1 MRVFRKVFSK
11 QNSFI
16 RSRRQ
21 HLWAVE
27 WRRYSRFTFVENTV
41 GNLPKVPRTK
51 SLGSDGLFCFISIC
65 KFDSFKNPFAMITN
79 LSELYFRFRR
89 FILFVKTKKVLSL
102 NYGSSKGSWKPWRC
116 ITLYLILMMLDM
128 YIDSNLNPITKFT
141 SSSSR
146 GTEFKDILSWNISQ
160 MITKT
165 IPISTRIV
173 TCYAV
178 K

>member
-1 MRVFRKVFSK
+1 MRVLRKVFSK
-11 QNSFI
+11 QFNFI

-21 HLWAVE
+21 YLWAIE

-41 GNLPKVPRTK
+41 GNSPKVPRTK
-51 SLGSDGLFCFISIC
+51 PLGSDGLFRFISIC

-89 FILFVKTKKVLSL
+89 FILLVKTKKVISM
-102 NYGSSKGSWKPWRC
+102 NYGSSKGSWKPWRW
-116 ITLYLILMMLDM
+116 ITLHLILMMQDI

-141 SSSSR
+141 SSSR
-146 GTEFKDILSWNISQ
+146 GTEFKDILPWNISQ
-160 MITKT
+160 LIPKT
-165 IPISTRIV
+165 VPINTRIV
-173 TCYAV
+173 ICYAM